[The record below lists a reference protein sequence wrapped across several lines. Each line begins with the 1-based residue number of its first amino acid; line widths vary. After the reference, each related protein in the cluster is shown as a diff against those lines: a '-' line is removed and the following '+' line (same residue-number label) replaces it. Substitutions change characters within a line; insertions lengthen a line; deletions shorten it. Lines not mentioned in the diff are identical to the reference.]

1 MKRGVSKKKPI
12 PIQKSPPI
20 EDWGQVLRT
29 FTGHRIPQEELY
41 RTMFREFPD
50 VMSLKEACKILGIS
64 TKTGYKLISNG
75 QLRALK
81 VGRSYRVPK
90 IYLFTYL
97 CKDCEPPQE
106 EEPKQGGKRRK

>member
-1 MKRGVSKKKPI
+1 MKRGVSQKKPALVK
-12 PIQKSPPI
+12 KSPPV

-29 FTGHRIPQEELY
+29 FTGHRIQEEELY
-41 RTMFREFPD
+41 RMMFREFPD

-97 CKDCEPPQE
+97 CKDDQSQLE
-106 EEPKQGGKRRK
+106 EEPKQGEKRQK

>member
-1 MKRGVSKKKPI
+1 MKRSVSQKKA
-12 PIQKSPPI
+12 PPV
-20 EDWGQVLRT
+20 EDWGQILRT
-29 FTGHRIPQEELY
+29 FSGHRIPQEELY
-41 RTMFREFPD
+41 RMMFREFPD
-50 VMSLKEACKILGIS
+50 VMSLKEVCKILGIS
-64 TKTGYKLISNG
+64 TKTGYKLIATE
-75 QLRALK
+75 QLHALK

>member
-1 MKRGVSKKKPI
+1 MKRGVSQKKPA
-12 PIQKSPPI
+12 PVKKSPPV

-29 FTGHRIPQEELY
+29 FTGHRIQEEELY
-41 RTMFREFPD
+41 RMMFREFPD

-64 TKTGYKLISNG
+64 KKTGYKLIATG
-75 QLRALK
+75 QLHALK

-106 EEPKQGGKRRK
+106 EEPNQGGKRQK

>member
-12 PIQKSPPI
+12 PIQKSPSI

-29 FTGHRIPQEELY
+29 FTGHRIPQEDLY
-41 RTMFREFPD
+41 RMMFREFPD
-50 VMSLKEACKILGIS
+50 VMSLKEVCKILGVS
-64 TKTGYKLISNG
+64 TKTGYKLIADG
-75 QLRALK
+75 QLHALK

-97 CKDCEPPQE
+97 CKDDQPPQE
-106 EEPKQGGKRRK
+106 EEQIQGGKRRK

>member
-1 MKRGVSKKKPI
+1 MKRGVSKKKPA
-12 PIQKSPPI
+12 PVKKSPPI

-29 FTGHRIPQEELY
+29 FTGQRILQEELY

-50 VMSLKEACKILGIS
+50 VMSLKEVCKILDVS
-64 TKTGYKLISNG
+64 TKTGYKLIATG
-75 QLRALK
+75 QLHALK

-97 CKDCEPPQE
+97 CKDDQPPQA
-106 EEPKQGGKRRK
+106 EEPKQGGKKRK

>member
-50 VMSLKEACKILGIS
+50 VMSLKEVCKILGVS
-64 TKTGYKLISNG
+64 TKTGYKLIATE
-75 QLRALK
+75 QLHALK

>member
-1 MKRGVSKKKPI
+1 MKRGVSKKKPT
-12 PIQKSPPI
+12 PVKKSPPV

-29 FTGHRIPQEELY
+29 FTGHRIQEKELY
-41 RTMFREFPD
+41 RMMFREFPD

-97 CKDCEPPQE
+97 CKDGQPQLE
-106 EEPKQGGKRRK
+106 EEPKQGGKRQK

>member
-1 MKRGVSKKKPI
+1 MKRSVSKK
-12 PIQKSPPI
+12 KSPPI

-29 FTGHRIPQEELY
+29 FTGHRVQEEELY
-41 RTMFREFPD
+41 RMMFQEFPD

-64 TKTGYKLISNG
+64 TKTGYKLISDG

-97 CKDCEPPQE
+97 CKDGRPQQE

>member
-1 MKRGVSKKKPI
+1 MKRGVSQKKPA
-12 PIQKSPPI
+12 PVKKSPPV

-29 FTGHRIPQEELY
+29 FSGRRISQEDMCQI
-41 RTMFREFPD
+41 MFREFPD

-64 TKTGYKLISNG
+64 TKTGYKLIANG

-106 EEPKQGGKRRK
+106 EEPKQGGQRRK